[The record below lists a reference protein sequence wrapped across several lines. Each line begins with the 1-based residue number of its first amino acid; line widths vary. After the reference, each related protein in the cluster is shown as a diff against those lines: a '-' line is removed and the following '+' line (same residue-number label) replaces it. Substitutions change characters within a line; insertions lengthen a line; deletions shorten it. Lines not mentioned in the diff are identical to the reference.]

1 MPDAPPPPVLALCR
15 DLIFASKIT
24 AAARARGLE
33 SKILRDPAQLAGHSA
48 SLLLV
53 DLNQPGVL
61 AAAAEWGR
69 AEGGTVVGFVSHVDA
84 ATIDEAR
91 RAGIDRI
98 MARSGFVQALP
109 ELLGSDGN
117 AK

>member
-1 MPDAPPPPVLALCR
+1 MSDAPPPPVLALCR

-33 SKILRDPAQLAGHSA
+33 SKILRDTAQLAGQSG

-53 DLNQPGVL
+53 DLNQPGTL
-61 AAAAEWGR
+61 AAAAEWRR
-69 AEGGTVVGFVSHVDA
+69 AGGGTVVGFVSHVDA

-91 RAGIDRI
+91 RAGINRI
-98 MARSGFVQALP
+98 MARSGFVQTLP
-109 ELLGSDGN
+109 ELLDSVAN

>member
-1 MPDAPPPPVLALCR
+1 MADAPRPPVLALCR

-24 AAARARGLE
+24 AVARARGLE
-33 SKILRDPAQLAGHSA
+33 SKILRDPAQLSGQGG

-69 AEGGTVVGFVSHVDA
+69 LEGRTVVGFVSHVDA

-98 MARSGFVQALP
+98 MARNGFVQALP
-109 ELLGSDGN
+109 DLLSFARD